1 MKKFLVIGNPIEHSL
16 SPKLHNYWF
25 KKHDLKDH
33 IYEKRKILESDL
45 KSVIDELRNNVLT
58 GINITVPFKKSVI
71 PFCDKLD
78 QTAEDLQ
85 SVNTIS
91 KKNDKIIGWNTDS
104 IGFQDCIS
112 SLRNFDKNKSI
123 FIIGAGGVTASVLD
137 ALWGFGFK
145 KILITNRNIGKAY
158 SLKKQFNEKF
168 DEFEILEWEKKPTQK
183 CFMVINTTSVGLK
196 KHEKLSIDFEDYKV
210 SKSNNQLDNF
220 IFVDLIYN
228 HKTVFLKEA
237 EKRGNLTIDG
247 KGMFL
252 GQAKHAFNIW
262 TNILPKIDDNT
273 KKLISDD

>member
-1 MKKFLVIGNPIEHSL
+1 MKKFLVVGNPIEHSL
-16 SPKLHNYWF
+16 SPRLHNHWF
-25 KKHDLKDH
+25 KKHNLKDH

-45 KSVIDELRNNVLT
+45 KSVIEELRNDTLS

-91 KKNDKIIGWNTDS
+91 KKNDQIIGWNTDS
-104 IGFQDCIS
+104 IGFQDCIVR
-112 SLRNFDKNKSI
+112 LRSFDKNKPI

-145 KILITNRNIGKAY
+145 KIYITNRTKEKVSG
-158 SLKKQFNEKF
+158 LKQQFKEKF
-168 DEFEILEWEKKPTQK
+168 DKFQILDWGKKPSEK

-196 KHEKLSIDFEDYKV
+196 KEDKLSIDFRDYKI
-210 SKSNNQLDNF
+210 SKPNDLANNF

-228 HKTVFLKEA
+228 HKTIFLKEA
-237 EKRGNLTIDG
+237 EKRGNLIIDG

-262 TNILPKIDDNT
+262 TNILPKIEEDT
-273 KKLISDD
+273 KKLISND